1 VTPICPKPPPLLT
14 FCITFHISIAR
25 LQIWHSGTA
34 ACRAELSGANCHAK
48 LSHSKRLLKNIHP
61 MTLTQKPKKSPS
73 VRNCSYKEERR
84 RDQTLA
90 HTINVQTVTDGI
102 SRRVTSGQENNS
114 LILVDHRVKAI
125 EGCYRNVMLL

>member
-1 VTPICPKPPPLLT
+1 
-14 FCITFHISIAR
+14 
-25 LQIWHSGTA
+25 
-34 ACRAELSGANCHAK
+34 
-48 LSHSKRLLKNIHP
+48 
-61 MTLTQKPKKSPS
+61 MTLTQKPKESPS
-73 VRNCSYKEERR
+73 VRNCSNKEERR

-102 SRRVTSGQENNS
+102 SQRVTSGQENNS